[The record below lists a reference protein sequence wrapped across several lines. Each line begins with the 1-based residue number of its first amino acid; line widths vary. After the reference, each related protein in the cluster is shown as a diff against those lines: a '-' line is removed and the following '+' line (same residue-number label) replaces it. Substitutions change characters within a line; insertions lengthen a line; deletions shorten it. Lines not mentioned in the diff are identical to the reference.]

1 MFGRKRSRPSRS
13 RRMVTV
19 QPYSATARRRGDEFK
34 PETKRWLK
42 LGIIAVVFYLFV
54 SGNMGAWNLL
64 SLWRTESALERSEAN
79 LTAEIFAL
87 ETRQRML
94 ESDTTYIEKIARTEY
109 NLSRPG
115 EIIYITDDL
124 DP

>member
-1 MFGRKRSRPSRS
+1 
-13 RRMVTV
+13 MVTV
-19 QPYSATARRRGDEFK
+19 RPYTSAARRRGDEFK

-54 SGNMGAWNLL
+54 SGNMGAWNLV
-64 SLWRTESALERSEAN
+64 SLWRTENALAHQEDK

-87 ETRQRML
+87 ETRRHML

>member
-1 MFGRKRSRPSRS
+1 
-13 RRMVTV
+13 MVTV
-19 QPYSATARRRGDEFK
+19 QPFSAAARRKGNEFT

-42 LGIIAVVFYLFV
+42 LGIIAVVFYMFV
-54 SGNMGAWNLL
+54 SGNMGAWNLV
-64 SLWRTESALERSEAN
+64 SLWRTESALEHREAK

-87 ETRQRML
+87 ETRQHML
-94 ESDTTYIEKIARTEY
+94 ENDTTYIEKIARTEY

>member
-1 MFGRKRSRPSRS
+1 
-13 RRMVTV
+13 MVTV